1 MERLDNLRPLILF
14 VSGLMGAAGVALAA
28 AASHGGD
35 LLFLRSASTMCL
47 AHAPVLLGLYVG
59 HRALRTSTLA
69 ALVLGLGTIVF
80 AGDLVSR
87 HYLGARLFPF
97 AAPTGGTLM
106 MLGWL
111 IVSAG
116 AFFPTPA
123 VTAFRASRA
132 DDGPE

>member
-1 MERLDNLRPLILF
+1 MERLHKLRPLILF

-35 LLFLRSASTMCL
+35 TVFLGSASTMCL
-47 AHAPVLLGLYVG
+47 AHAPVLLGLYLG
-59 HRALRTSTLA
+59 YRYFRTATLA

-87 HYLGARLFPF
+87 HYLGDRLFPM
-97 AAPTGGTLM
+97 AAPVGGTGM

-111 IVSAG
+111 IVAAG
-116 AFFPTPA
+116 AFLR
-123 VTAFRASRA
+123 VR
-132 DDGPE
+132 EV